1 MKELNW
7 FEKLWIKLF
16 DKSWLNFD
24 EKFPE
29 VGDNVE
35 LLLIFRRGDA
45 IIPEDGHTRMFKS
58 YEPFKWVI
66 ANKEEWVPLFDSD
79 TKWRIKK

>member
-7 FEKLWIKLF
+7 FQKLWLKLF

-24 EKFPE
+24 EKFPN
-29 VGDNVE
+29 VGDNVDI
-35 LLLIFRRGDA
+35 LVIWK
-45 IIPEDGHTRMFKS
+45 IPRFSIRIFKS
-58 YEPFKWVI
+58 DEPFIWVI
-66 ANKEEWVPLFDSD
+66 ADKDQWVKLLDRD

>member
-7 FEKLWIKLF
+7 IDRLWIKLF

-24 EKFPE
+24 EKFPI

-35 LLLIFRRGDA
+35 LLLIFRRED
-45 IIPEDGHTRMFKS
+45 DGHTRMFKS

-66 ANKEEWVPLFDSD
+66 ANKEDWSPLFDSD